1 MLNKNSIDQN
11 SIDQNSIDQNSI
23 DQWLGQP
30 VPKGQVSNVFLP
42 VSESYAGISLNIPL
56 QIHRSEVDGPV
67 IFVTAALHGDELNG
81 TGAVR
86 ELILDPEF
94 KIKRGALILVPILNL
109 LAFDRHSRYMPD
121 RRDLNR
127 CFPGSSKGSL
137 ASRVAHTIFTEIVG
151 RCDFGIDLHTASV
164 RRTNYPNIRADM
176 SNPDVALLA
185 EKFGAEVIVDY
196 AGSAGTL
203 RKESCSAGCP
213 TIVLEGGEVW
223 KVEPA
228 IVETAVRGIK
238 NVLCHFE
245 MIDGEPEIPDT
256 QMVVKKTQ
264 WVRADH
270 GGFLQYHARPGQVVE
285 AGQPLATNTDLLGQQ
300 NRVLVAPFD
309 GVVIGMATIPAVG
322 PGQPVFH
329 IGKLPKNTDAG
340 DVEESRL
347 DDESLEQRTVED
359 LASNV
364 MVVEHET
371 QLDDSRDKGRS

>member
-1 MLNKNSIDQN
+1 MSKYLSIEN
-11 SIDQNSIDQNSI
+11 
-23 DQWLGQP
+23 WMGHP

-42 VSESYAGISLNIPL
+42 VSESYAGISLKIPL
-56 QIHRSEVDGPV
+56 QIHRSEIEGPV

-81 TGAVR
+81 TGAIR

-137 ASRVAHTIFTEIVG
+137 AARVANTIFTEIVG

-176 SNPDVALLA
+176 SDPDVAMLA
-185 EKFGAEVIVDY
+185 KKFGAEVIVDY
-196 AGSAGTL
+196 AGAAGTL
-203 RKESCSAGCP
+203 RKESCSLGCP

-228 IVETAVRGIK
+228 IVQTAVRGIK
-238 NVLCHFE
+238 NVLRHFQ
-245 MIDGEPEIPDT
+245 MIDGDPETPET
-256 QMVVKKTQ
+256 QMVVNKTQ

-270 GGFLQYHARPGQVVE
+270 GGFLQYHAQPGQVVE

-300 NRVLVAPFD
+300 NRVLVSPFD
-309 GVVIGMATIPAVG
+309 GVVIGMSTIPAVG

-329 IGKLPKNTDAG
+329 IGKLPKNTDAE
-340 DVEESRL
+340 DVQESRL
-347 DDESLEQRTVED
+347 EVESLEQRTVED

-364 MVVEHET
+364 MIVEHDAH
-371 QLDDSRDKGRS
+371 LDDSRDKGRS